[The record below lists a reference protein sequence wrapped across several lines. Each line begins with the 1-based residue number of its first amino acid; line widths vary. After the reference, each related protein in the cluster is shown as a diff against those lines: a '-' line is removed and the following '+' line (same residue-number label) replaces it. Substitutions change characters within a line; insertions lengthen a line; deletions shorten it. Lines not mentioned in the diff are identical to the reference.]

1 MKQYDIGIIKDHA
14 NENFNGA
21 YAIIIEDYLKEFFL
35 VEIWNFEAFDGAEI
49 DSIPKE
55 SLRLATEEE
64 IKEYQVKFKEYC
76 DRNEN
81 PQI

>member
-1 MKQYDIGIIKDHA
+1 MKRFDLCILKHDVLEYKKGT
-14 NENFNGA
+14 
-21 YAIIIEDYLKEFFL
+21 YAIILDIDEGDDYHLEL
-35 VEIWNFEAFDGAEI
+35 WNFEKLDGAEI
-49 DSIPKE
+49 DYINKIY
-55 SLRLATEEE
+55 LRLATQEE

>member
-1 MKQYDIGIIKDHA
+1 MKRFDLCIVQDTSSIYYKSFAFILDEDT
-14 NENFNGA
+14 EN
-21 YAIIIEDYLKEFFL
+21 YYH
-35 VEIWNFEAFDGAEI
+35 VEIWNFKKFEGAELDYI
-49 DSIPKE
+49 LRAD
-55 SLRLATEEE
+55 LRLATEEE